1 MCSSD
6 LADSWPDAVVDTV
19 AREDWGW
26 EHEFGLEEIVADML
40 ENLSREQ
47 QLETA

>member
-1 MCSSD
+1 MT
-6 LADSWPDAVVDTV
+6 DAIFAVQGLPYTCFVRD
-19 AREDWGW
+19 DWGW